1 MHASDSSKPR
11 LAAGCRWHTNGE
23 ERYLLCP
30 EGAIRV
36 NGTGLKI
43 LELCDGERTFAE
55 VLQELKGQHAT
66 SDAGRIHQEVS
77 SFLERFHEKRIV
89 DC

>member
-11 LAAGCRWHTNGE
+11 LAAGCRWRTSGE
-23 ERYLLCP
+23 ERYLLFP

-55 VLQELKGQHAT
+55 VVQQLKGQHNT
-66 SDAGRIHQEVS
+66 SEAARIHQEVS
-77 SFLERFHEKRIV
+77 SFLARLHDKRIV
-89 DC
+89 DY